1 MKAFFITLL
10 IANIVSCTPLT
21 QAQETVLIEVSF
33 ANAVHHEA
41 RISVTYNTLP
51 ADLEVLEMRMSRSS
65 PGRYALHEF
74 AKNVYQVSAQDRAGN
89 PLSITRPS
97 PYQWDIANPGNY
109 VKVSYTLFAD
119 RADGTYSQIDLSHA
133 HLNMPATFMWA
144 RHFDHRPMRVQF
156 NDFNSEWKIAT
167 QLAPTPRYNEF
178 TAPDLQYFLDSPT
191 EISDFSLREFSVN
204 SQGEDYQLR
213 LAVHHDASEEDVDEL
228 AQMAQRVVL
237 EHIAVYGELPK
248 FDYGTYTFIADYLPY
263 VNGDGM
269 EHRNSTILTN
279 SKGLSDNASE
289 MLSTLSH
296 EFFHSWNVE
305 RIRPRSLQPFNF
317 EEVNFSGELWLAEGF
332 TQYYGNLLLRR
343 SGLRTE
349 QEYLEVVQSLINSI
363 TQSTG
368 REYFGP
374 VEMSMQAPFVDAA
387 TALDPT
393 NFRNTFFTYYTYG
406 AALALSL
413 DLTLRSEFDLSLDD
427 YMRALWRDFGRTE
440 IPYTLENLQNTLAST
455 TNDADFAAE
464 FFQRYIYSSELPD
477 YALLL
482 ANAGLLL
489 QLDSPE
495 QASLGTVTLKFEDE
509 KATLESSTLVGS
521 PLYAAGLERGDHIL
535 KIGRYNIRSEKG
547 WERLLNRVAS
557 GDTLPIEYEQR
568 GVTRSSEVTFITD
581 PSLRVVSDESV
592 ERPVSAPAK
601 AFREKWLGSQID
613 Q

>member
-1 MKAFFITLL
+1 MKSFFVILL
-10 IANIVSCTPLT
+10 IASIAACTPLS
-21 QAQETVLIEVSF
+21 QAQETVLFDVSF

-41 RISVTYNTLP
+41 RISVTYNDLP
-51 ADLEVLEMRMSRSS
+51 ADLAVLEMRMSRSS

-89 PLSITRPS
+89 SLAISRPS
-97 PYQWDIANPGNY
+97 PYQWNIANPGSY

-144 RHFDHRPMRVQF
+144 RGFDHRPLRVQF
-156 NDFNSEWKIAT
+156 KELNADWKIAT
-167 QLAPTPRYNEF
+167 QLVPTTRANEF

-191 EISDFSLREFSVN
+191 ELSDFSLREFSVH
-204 SQGEDYQLR
+204 SQGQDYRLR

-228 AQMAQRVVL
+228 AQMTEKVVH
-237 EHIAVYGELPK
+237 EHIAVYGELPN

-279 SKGLSDNASE
+279 SNSLSDNASE
-289 MLSTLSH
+289 MLGTLSH

-305 RIRPRSLQPFNF
+305 RIRPLSLQPFNY
-317 EEVNFSGELWLAEGF
+317 EEANLSGELWLAEGF

-343 SGLRTE
+343 SGMRTE
-349 QEYLEVVQSLINSI
+349 QEYIEILQNLVNAI
-363 TQSTG
+363 THTTG
-368 REYFGP
+368 REFFSP
-374 VEMSMQAPFVDAA
+374 VEMSMQAPFMDAA

-413 DLTLRSEFDLSLDD
+413 DLTLRTDFDLSLDD

-440 IPYTLENLQNTLAST
+440 IPYTLADLQDTLAST
-455 TNDADFAAE
+455 TGDAAFATD
-464 FFQRYIYSSELPD
+464 FFQRYVYASELPD
-477 YALLL
+477 YARLL
-482 ANAGLLL
+482 ASAGLLL
-489 QLDSPE
+489 QLDSPDL
-495 QASLGTVTLKFEDE
+495 ASLGTVEFDFEDS
-509 KATLESSTLVGS
+509 KATLESPTLVGS
-521 PLYAAGLERGDHIL
+521 PLYIAGLERGDHIL
-535 KIGRYNIRSEKG
+535 KIGRYNLRSERG
-547 WERLLNRVAS
+547 WERLLNRVAA

-568 GVTRSSEVTFITD
+568 GVMRNGEVTFIAD
-581 PSLRVVSDESV
+581 PALKIVSDQSV
-592 ERPVSAPAK
+592 ERPLSASAK
-601 AFREKWLGSQID
+601 AFRDKWLGSQIRR
-613 Q
+613 

>member
-1 MKAFFITLL
+1 MKAFLIVLL
-10 IANIVSCTPLT
+10 IASITACTTLSA
-21 QAQETVLIEVSF
+21 AQETVLYEVSF

-41 RISVTYNTLP
+41 RISVTYNDLP

-74 AKNVYQVSAQDRAGN
+74 AKNVYQVSAEDGAGK
-89 PLSITRPS
+89 PLAISRPS
-97 PYQWDIANPGNY
+97 PYQWNIANPGRY

-144 RHFDHRPMRVQF
+144 RNFDHRPLRVQF
-156 NDFNSEWKIAT
+156 KQLNADWRIAT
-167 QLAPTPRYNEF
+167 QLVPTTSSNEF
-178 TAPDLQYFLDSPT
+178 TAPDLQYFLDSPI
-191 EISDFSLREFSVN
+191 EISDFSLREFSVQ
-204 SQGEDYQLR
+204 SQGRDYQLR
-213 LAVHHDASEEDVDEL
+213 LAVHHDATEEDVDEL
-228 AQMAQRVVL
+228 AQMAERVVH
-237 EHIAVYGELPK
+237 EHIAVYGELPN

-269 EHRNSTILTN
+269 EHRNSTVLT
-279 SKGLSDNASE
+279 SPKGLTDNARE
-289 MLSTLSH
+289 MVSTLSH

-317 EEVNFSGELWLAEGF
+317 EEANLSGELWLAEGF

-349 QEYLEVVQSLINSI
+349 QEYLEIVQSLINAI
-363 TQSTG
+363 THSSG
-368 REYFGP
+368 REYFSP

-393 NFRNTFFTYYTYG
+393 NFRNTFFSYYTYG

-413 DLTLRSEFDLSLDD
+413 DLTLRSDFDLSLDD

-440 IPYTLENLQNTLAST
+440 IPYTLEDLQNTLART
-455 TNDADFAAE
+455 TGDAVFAAD
-464 FFQRYIYSSELPD
+464 FFQRYVYSSELPD
-477 YALLL
+477 YARLL
-482 ANAGLLL
+482 ANAGLFL
-489 QLDSPE
+489 QLDSPD
-495 QASLGTVTLKFEDE
+495 QASVGTVELNFADN
-509 KATLESSTLVGS
+509 KATLESSTLAGS
-521 PLYAAGLERGDHIL
+521 PLYVAGLERGDHIL
-535 KIGRYNIRSEKG
+535 KVGRYNMRSEEG
-547 WERLLNRVAS
+547 WERLLQRVAV

-568 GVTRSSEVTFITD
+568 GVVRSSELTFVVD
-581 PSLRVVSDESV
+581 PALRVVSNESV
-592 ERPVSAPAK
+592 ERPLSAQAK
-601 AFREKWLGSQID
+601 TFREKWLGSQIH

>member
-10 IANIVSCTPLT
+10 IASIVSCTPLS
-21 QAQETVLIEVSF
+21 QAQETVFIEVSF

-41 RISVTYNTLP
+41 HVSVTYNDLP

-89 PLSITRPS
+89 PLTITRPS
-97 PYQWDIANPGNY
+97 PYQWDIANPGSF

-144 RHFDHRPMRVQF
+144 RHFDHRPLRIQF
-156 NDFNSEWKIAT
+156 NDLNSDWRIAT
-167 QLAPTPRYNEF
+167 QLAPTARPNEF

-204 SQGEDYQLR
+204 SQGKDYQLR
-213 LAVHHDASEEDVDEL
+213 LAVHHNASEEDVDEL

-237 EHIAVYGELPK
+237 EHIAVYGELPN

-279 SKGLSDNASE
+279 SNGLTDNASE

-317 EEVNFSGELWLAEGF
+317 EEANFSGELWLAEGF

-349 QEYLEVVQSLINSI
+349 QEYLEVVQSLVNAI

-368 REYFGP
+368 RNYFGP

-413 DLTLRSEFDLSLDD
+413 DLTLRSDFDLSLDD

-455 TNDADFAAE
+455 TNDAEFAAD
-464 FFQRYIYSSELPD
+464 FFKRFIYSSELPD
-477 YALLL
+477 YASLL

-489 QLDSPE
+489 QVDSPE
-495 QASLGTVTLKFEDE
+495 QASLGTVTLKFEDQ
-509 KATLESSTLVGS
+509 KATVENSTLIGS

-535 KIGRYNIRSEKG
+535 KIGRFNIRTEKG
-547 WERLLNRVAS
+547 WERLLSRVAP

-568 GVTRSSEVTFITD
+568 GVTRSSEVTFVTE
-581 PSLRVVSDESV
+581 PKLRVVSDESV
-592 ERPVSAPAK
+592 DRPVSAPAS
-601 AFREKWLGSQID
+601 AFREKWLGTQIR